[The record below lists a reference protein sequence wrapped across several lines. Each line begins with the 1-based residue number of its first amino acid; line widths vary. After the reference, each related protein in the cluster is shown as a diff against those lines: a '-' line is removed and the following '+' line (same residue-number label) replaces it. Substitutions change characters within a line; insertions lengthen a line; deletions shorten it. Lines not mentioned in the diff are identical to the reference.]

1 MTKHEVE
8 DVPENEEM
16 TFDEE
21 DEDMEMDEGVD
32 LLDALSQMFTTEDG
46 ETVASAMAGVKTA
59 LEMQNKILVKILS
72 ALTKA
77 PQCCCKSCPPEAA

>member
-59 LEMQNKILVKILS
+59 LEMQNKILIKILS
-72 ALTKA
+72 VLSKPQA
-77 PQCCCKSCPPEAA
+77 PPQA